1 MPGLSQLLHLIGYAG
16 LVFGVLLSVNT
27 GRKLAQRKHDA
38 ELVAR
43 YGRRLPG
50 IGLILYVYMMLAF
63 IVNIFTVALIQMV
76 TSEAKFLFA
85 LLTGSLTGFLAG
97 TLMTIIL
104 IAGSYFYFR
113 RRYEHVDRPLTR
125 EGKIA
130 LRGVDLGSRAYE
142 EARRRLRRGG

>member
-27 GRKLAQRKHDA
+27 GRKLAQRRHDA

-50 IGLILYVYMMLAF
+50 LGLVLYVYMMIAF

-104 IAGSYFYFR
+104 IAVSYFYFR
-113 RRYEHVDRPLTR
+113 RRYESVDKPLTR

-130 LRGVDLGSRAYE
+130 LKGVDLGSRAYE
-142 EARRRLRRGG
+142 EARRRLRGG